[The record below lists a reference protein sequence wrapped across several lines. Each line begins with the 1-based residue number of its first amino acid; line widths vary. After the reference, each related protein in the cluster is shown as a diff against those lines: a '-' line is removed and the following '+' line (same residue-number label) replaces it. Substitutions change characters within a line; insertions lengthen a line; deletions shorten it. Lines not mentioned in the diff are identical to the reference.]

1 MGGPGYAELGERALW
16 QSRQR
21 EKLSKVVQ
29 WERKGAGKIPSTTD
43 IIPMPEIA
51 PDLSPG
57 KASFLRF
64 PL

>member
-1 MGGPGYAELGERALW
+1 MGDSGHVELGERALW

-21 EKLSKVVQ
+21 EELSEVVQ
-29 WERKGAGKIPSTTD
+29 WERKGAGKIPSTN

-51 PDLSPG
+51 PCLSPG

-64 PL
+64 LL